1 MSHIST
7 TNNPATTSWNPDGT
21 LLAAGGGGGADNSG
35 GSRGSDD
42 GRGGNGGGKNGENAY
57 IENIKST
64 GNATWTPTSGLS
76 LRTGTTLSGNSAV
89 TNGSEQGVFGPY
101 KTYLPGQKVTI
112 TVKGDNLTN
121 GYPVVH
127 TNYGRYQTRNYTV
140 EAANSNEYRYSFTV
154 PSGLTS
160 TTNTDGTSADS
171 GQNPYTIWEFCFY
184 ARGSSR
190 MRIDSETASCDYNS
204 ANQNMGGCGMGGTQG
219 SGYKQGVGESVT
231 FGTDSGGAGGG
242 WYGGYVTNANNGGG
256 AGGSG
261 YTASGLTN
269 TEMKSGVRRGN
280 GLVKITAAGTIDWT
294 RKFDDGY
301 QKQTSENNR
310 HVHTEACMDT
320 PSEGFK
326 IAVDEAS
333 NGNTAD
339 LGKMLGS
346 AVWGKIKDQLKN
358 CYGSGGSYESYSRN
372 DDDDAGAGGGS
383 GFASPSLTDVSGIT
397 GEHSGNGYA
406 KITVIEAHTDYDPDK
421 VFDLVKKATG
431 NNYSLIPNSVTT
443 DGHTIINPFWSC
455 QCIYDSHVC
464 TKHCKTTYV
473 LQCKEPHHKAVNG
486 KIGHYDAGNEICYDA
501 CHNDELHKKGAEQAN
516 AGKPG
521 TSKPLKFGDFVL
533 LDNYF
538 YIYFPNSGDFYE
550 SDDYGIAQT
559 EQRKGKGYANNYDCT
574 EWTREKW
581 IKFPFSVLYNRNG
594 TFEEH
599 PAGQWFQLEITD
611 KVTNRNVKNNCYDL
625 TSLSERDDGFTYQFY
640 AQLDNH
646 EMSGATIEYAVEA
659 INNQPSPSGSENPY
673 DRDGAL
679 SLDCSQ
685 DNSSITNAGRAI
697 DLTAKHSA
705 YKQTFVDLISRIG
718 NLTVQDST
726 DLRFSNLFKRK
737 TNDDKWYIDG
747 IVHAVDKSIQ
757 NAYLSWHK
765 NNGDTATDIRG
776 EKVSAY
782 NQWYNTW
789 HTAKWSDVGEDSSRC
804 VSTPLESAK
813 NNIAALRERVSSFS
827 LDTTSYGIS
836 RY

>member
-7 TNNPATTSWNPDGT
+7 TNNPAATSWNPDGT
-21 LLAAGGGGGADNSG
+21 LLVAGGGGGADNSG

-121 GYPVVH
+121 GYPVVY

-171 GQNPYTIWEFCFY
+171 GQNPYTIWEFCFH

-358 CYGSGGSYESYSRN
+358 CYGSGSGGSAGSVAAGKTYTYDYSGSVKSVTLPAGKYKLEAWGASGGGRN
-372 DDDDAGAGGGS
+372 PGKGGYSAGTVTFANETTVYIVAGQSAGTYNGGGIGCHGYGGGATHFATANGELAALSNNKNSVLLVAGGGAGGSSGAGGAGGGANQS
-383 GFASPSLTDVSGIT
+383 GTTGGNGCGTKGEGATVSGP
-397 GEHSGNGYA
+397 GNA
-406 KITVIEAHTDYDPDK
+406 
-421 VFDLVKKATG
+421 
-431 NNYSLIPNSVTT
+431 
-443 DGHTIINPFWSC
+443 
-455 QCIYDSHVC
+455 
-464 TKHCKTTYV
+464 
-473 LQCKEPHHKAVNG
+473 
-486 KIGHYDAGNEICYDA
+486 
-501 CHNDELHKKGAEQAN
+501 
-516 AGKPG
+516 
-521 TSKPLKFGDFVL
+521 
-533 LDNYF
+533 YF
-538 YIYFPNSGDFYE
+538 
-550 SDDYGIAQT
+550 
-559 EQRKGKGYANNYDCT
+559 
-574 EWTREKW
+574 
-581 IKFPFSVLYNRNG
+581 
-594 TFEEH
+594 
-599 PAGQWFQLEITD
+599 
-611 KVTNRNVKNNCYDL
+611 
-625 TSLSERDDGFTYQFY
+625 
-640 AQLDNH
+640 
-646 EMSGATIEYAVEA
+646 
-659 INNQPSPSGSENPY
+659 SGSFGKE
-673 DRDGAL
+673 DRIPVGIPVAGA
-679 SLDCSQ
+679 
-685 DNSSITNAGRAI
+685 
-697 DLTAKHSA
+697 
-705 YKQTFVDLISRIG
+705 
-718 NLTVQDST
+718 
-726 DLRFSNLFKRK
+726 
-737 TNDDKWYIDG
+737 
-747 IVHAVDKSIQ
+747 AVSMEV
-757 NAYLSWHK
+757 AE
-765 NNGDTATDIRG
+765 ATKAIRG
-776 EKVSAY
+776 MMMTTLVLAVVR
-782 NQWYNTW
+782 
-789 HTAKWSDVGEDSSRC
+789 DLL
-804 VSTPLESAK
+804 PL
-813 NNIAALRERVSSFS
+813 L
-827 LDTTSYGIS
+827 
-836 RY
+836 